1 MQGLTTMC
9 RTRGMKRIIQFFPIL
24 AACGLLAGCPAAPP
38 STEAQSAATE
48 DAQSAHEL
56 SEVREAIDSVNSRLD
71 SIEARLAAL
80 EREALAAPGAKP
92 MSEYVDGA
100 ELSPQEDSLAR
111 QVQPL
116 RAILQGDAA
125 LPETQDDPQGD
136 AALSDEPGP
145 MPIAGWNWVPWQE
158 VTAGMRLGVVAFHID
173 GIDRVEF
180 HFAQAPG
187 ATGQECAVVVMNEPS
202 LNEASGTVEYH
213 AAVPEGVVEVSATV
227 YGKRGPPREL
237 GVRPFNPPR
246 DDVLIIHGQRIE
258 GPIDPAGKKHLWLQN
273 CELVGGGH
281 WIATTFQSIYAID
294 CRASGVDR
302 FFQKVE
308 LVRNCTVD
316 GFSSDAFRDCRMVI
330 NCTAANQTRVN
341 DVHPDVVQ
349 FYQAAENAIVYGLT
363 AVENIGDQGIFSR
376 GKGVEHKGVAIVN
389 CKLNLSGFP
398 AQNQWGTRTHH
409 FIVESNEFLGAPFTI
424 NMDDTVATGFRGS
437 TFVAFRNNTFQWVK
451 ILPDDASVRAA
462 FRGNRFINR
471 WPAYVSDRAGK
482 EVGDLIGAEATLIQS
497 PH

>member
-1 MQGLTTMC
+1 MMQGLTTTSG
-9 RTRGMKRIIQFFPIL
+9 TRKMKHIRLLFLVI
-24 AACGLLAGCPAAPP
+24 AACGLLVGCPASPP
-38 STEAQSAATE
+38 SEPAGTQAAE
-48 DAQSAHEL
+48 QGDAQSSREFA
-56 SEVREAIDSVNSRLD
+56 EVRDALDSVNARLD
-71 SIEARLAAL
+71 SIEARLAML
-80 EREALAAPGAKP
+80 EREESDEAAPGLT
-92 MSEYVDGA
+92 EGA
-100 ELSPQEDSLAR
+100 EANPPNDSLAR

-116 RAILQGDAA
+116 RTLIEGEGQPPIAVDEGDELA
-125 LPETQDDPQGD
+125 LASEGTD
-136 AALSDEPGP
+136 GP

-158 VTAGMRLGVVAFHID
+158 VTAGSKLGIVAFHID

-180 HFAQAPG
+180 HFAQQAG
-187 ATGQECAVVVMNEPS
+187 AAAQDCALVVVNAPT
-202 LNEASGTVEYH
+202 LNEESGTIEYH
-213 AAVPEGVVEVSATV
+213 APVPEGAVEVSATV
-227 YGKRGPPREL
+227 YGTRGPPREL
-237 GVRPFNPPR
+237 GVRSFNPPR
-246 DDVLIIHGQRIE
+246 DDVLVLHGQRIE
-258 GPIDPAGKKHLWLQN
+258 GPIDPAGKKYLWLED

-281 WIATTFQSIYAID
+281 WNAVTFQSIYAID

-308 LVRNCTVD
+308 LVRNCVVD

-376 GKGVEHKGVAIVN
+376 GKGVEHRGVAIVN

-409 FIVESNEFLGAPFTI
+409 FIVEGNEFLGAPFTI
-424 NMDDTVATGFRGS
+424 NLDDSVATGFRGS
-437 TFVAFRNNTFQWVK
+437 TDIAIRNNTFQWVK

-471 WPAYVSDRAGK
+471 WPAYVTDRAGK
-482 EVGDLIGAEATLIQS
+482 EVGELIGEEAVLIQN
-497 PH
+497 